1 MNWQTD
7 PDDAAMARG
16 LGRLLELILA
26 TGISAAAW
34 PAGEALLWTIAVL
47 LVAGQIATRTGVRWL
62 RERRE
67 DRVDSSIAARA
78 RCLTTHARTAGDDDV
93 DTSAIS
99 ASPRATRSAAGRM
112 GGKS

>member
-78 RCLTTHARTAGDDDV
+78 RCLTTHARTAGADV
-93 DTSAIS
+93 DASATS